1 MSGETHVFSRHGT
14 LCVLTRLHSYTLLS
28 FCCVCVFFFIYICS
42 TGGGRGVDVRRLGV
56 PKGRE
61 PLSLEEM
68 WQMAKVES
76 YAPGDEVV
84 FLR

>member
-1 MSGETHVFSRHGT
+1 MFVVNSPFRWPFRC
-14 LCVLTRLHSYTLLS
+14 LCV
-28 FCCVCVFFFIYICS
+28 VVVVICS

-68 WQMAKVES
+68 WQMAKVEA

>member
-1 MSGETHVFSRHGT
+1 MLRCS
-14 LCVLTRLHSYTLLS
+14 LS
-28 FCCVCVFFFIYICS
+28 S
-42 TGGGRGVDVRRLGV
+42 SSSSGGGHRGVDVRKLGV

-68 WQMAKVES
+68 WEMAKVES

>member
-1 MSGETHVFSRHGT
+1 MQFLGRF
-14 LCVLTRLHSYTLLS
+14 LCSNGAH
-28 FCCVCVFFFIYICS
+28 
-42 TGGGRGVDVRRLGV
+42 RGIDVRRLGV

-68 WQMAKVES
+68 WEMAKVES

>member
-1 MSGETHVFSRHGT
+1 MIVVVVIYWFLHFMFSLASLSCSSGS
-14 LCVLTRLHSYTLLS
+14 SS
-28 FCCVCVFFFIYICS
+28 
-42 TGGGRGVDVRRLGV
+42 GGHRGIDVRRLGV

-68 WQMAKVES
+68 WEMAKVES

>member
-1 MSGETHVFSRHGT
+1 MC
-14 LCVLTRLHSYTLLS
+14 LCRVG
-28 FCCVCVFFFIYICS
+28 VGGVNCS

-68 WQMAKVES
+68 WQMAKVEA

>member
-1 MSGETHVFSRHGT
+1 MCTRVTHVSSRG
-14 LCVLTRLHSYTLLS
+14 LVLLFVVVVYSS
-28 FCCVCVFFFIYICS
+28 
-42 TGGGRGVDVRRLGV
+42 GGGRGVDVRKLGV

-68 WQMAKVES
+68 WQMAKVEL
-76 YAPGDEVV
+76 YTPGDEVV